1 MSTSRILVIGSMN
14 LDLVVRGTALPA
26 AGETVVGGRFFQA
39 SGGKGA
45 NQAVAAA
52 RVSDEPVVLIAAT
65 GNDPFGLQ
73 LRSELGRENLHMDH
87 VFQVEQE
94 ATGVALILVD
104 RDGENSISVAPGAN
118 ARLAASHLDQVGD
131 STWKSASIF
140 LASLE
145 IPLETVAEGLKR
157 ARAHGLT
164 TILNPAP
171 ASRDLTSHPLM
182 QEVDLLT
189 PNRQEAELM
198 TGIPV
203 RDLDSASRAGRTLQ
217 HHGPRRVIITL
228 GAEGAVLIDDEIRLL
243 PATRVETVDTTA
255 AGDCFNGV
263 LAAAL
268 ARQEDLL
275 SAAQQAT
282 IAAGI
287 CVTRPGAQPSLPTR
301 DELSKW
307 KQAGADFT

>member
-1 MSTSRILVIGSMN
+1 MSTSRILVIGSIN

-26 AGETVVGGRFFQA
+26 AGETVIGGRFFQA

-65 GNDPFGLQ
+65 GNDPFGSQ

-87 VFQVEQE
+87 VFQVDEE

-118 ARLAASHLDQVGD
+118 ARLDASHLDLLGD
-131 STWKSASIF
+131 SIWKSAGIF

-145 IPLETVAEGLKR
+145 VPLETVAEGLKR

-171 ASRDLTSHPLM
+171 ASKELTRHPLM

-198 TGIPV
+198 TGMTVKDP
-203 RDLDSASRAGRTLQ
+203 DSAGMAGRQLQ

-228 GAEGAVLIDDEIRLL
+228 GAEGAVLIDEEIRLL
-243 PATRVETVDTTA
+243 PATQVDTVDTTA

-268 ARQEDLL
+268 ARQEDLF

-287 CVTRPGAQPSLPTR
+287 CVSRPGAQPSLPTR
-301 DELSKW
+301 DELSVW
-307 KQAGADFT
+307 KQAGADST